1 MPASSVG
8 RRADSERVVSF
19 SRGLLAGFATLL
31 LLAAPALAAAAPRL
45 DAATARGL
53 IEADGRAVNVGNAHP
68 TARWTVT
75 HEDRGDAWVGRLRSP
90 GSSLDIAVATV
101 RDSDR
106 KVTAVDN
113 LEAKRRRLPEAEATA
128 IAEGSAK
135 VQDWLR
141 RYRDEGRKVTSAT
154 RWENDLWVRHWWSD
168 GAEIAQVKVD
178 SEQRSVRSAWIGP
191 QVAWSMARGNRG
203 SFGRR
208 INDPE
213 ILFPLLALFVA
224 GMFDWRRPWSLRN
237 LDVLMLASFTV
248 SLLLFNEGRVFWSV
262 PLAYPPLVYLLGRLL
277 AIGLGRRHRPL
288 YATRWPVWLVA
299 GLAVFALGFRG
310 GLNYWSSNVID
321 VGYASVVGAD
331 RIVEGSS
338 PYGTMPKR
346 TDDHC
351 GKRYSDGSWQAY
363 VQESGACESPVER
376 GDTYGPVM
384 YASYVPMTALLGW
397 SGLWDELDAAHGTAF
412 LFDLLAA
419 LGLGVAGLRLGGVR
433 LAAAAVFLW
442 AAFPFTTYA
451 LSSNSNDAVI
461 AAFLAWGLALFSFPT
476 VRGFLLG
483 CAALAKFAPLLL
495 IPLWIRADRPASR
508 RPVGVPEE
516 DGPAPS
522 RARRLLH
529 LVRPGPGGLRVVAGL
544 GLSVVVSFGLLVAL
558 DGPGAVGTFWDRTF
572 GWQLDRPSPFS
583 IWDWGGYPGFPDLA
597 VPQKVLK
604 LVLVVAAAALYL
616 LPWRLDA
623 VRVAALS
630 GALLVGFHLV
640 LTHWFYLYIPW
651 FVPFAAVALLAPRPS
666 LEETPAP
673 LPVEPD
679 RAPAPVGLE
688 ARPVGV

>member
-1 MPASSVG
+1 MVA
-8 RRADSERVVSF
+8 RRAWRRFVALGRPAALV
-19 SRGLLAGFATLL
+19 AALL
-31 LLAAPALAAAAPRL
+31 LLAAPARAADSPRL
-45 DAATARGL
+45 DPATARAL
-53 IEADGRAVNVGNAHP
+53 IEADGRAVNLRGAHP
-68 TARWTVT
+68 LARWTVNRPR
-75 HEDRGDAWVGRLRSP
+75 RGSFWIGRLREP
-90 GSSLDIAVATV
+90 GSAVDLAVATV
-101 RDSDR
+101 RESDR
-106 KVTAVDN
+106 AVTAVDN
-113 LEAKRRRLPEAEATA
+113 LEARRDRLPEAEATA
-128 IAEGSAK
+128 IAERSAK

-141 RYRDEGRKVTSAT
+141 RYRDDGRPVTSAT
-154 RWENDLWVRHWWSD
+154 RWENDVWVRHWWSA
-168 GAEIAQVKVD
+168 GEEIAHVKVD
-178 SEQRSVRSAWIGP
+178 SERRAIRSAWTGP

-213 ILFPLLALFVA
+213 ILFPLLVLFMV
-224 GMFDWRRPWSLRN
+224 GMLDWRRPLSLRN

-248 SLLLFNEGRVFWSV
+248 SLLLFNEGLVFWSV
-262 PLAYPPLVYLLGRLL
+262 PLAYPPLLYLLGRLL
-277 AIGLGRRHRPL
+277 AIGLGRGHRPL

-346 TDDHC
+346 TEDHC

-363 VQESGACESPVER
+363 VQASGACESPVER

-384 YASYVPMTALLGW
+384 YAAYVPMTAALGW
-397 SGLWDELDAAHGTAF
+397 TGLWDDLPAAHGTAF
-412 LFDLLAA
+412 VFDLLAA
-419 LGLGVAGLRLGGVR
+419 AGLGLAGLRLGGVR

-461 AAFLAWGLALFSFPT
+461 AAFLAWGLALFSYPT
-476 VRGFLLG
+476 ARGFLLG

-495 IPLWIRADRPASR
+495 IPLWVRADRPAPR
-508 RPVGVPEE
+508 RHVAPAEA
-516 DGPAPS
+516 DGPPLPRS
-522 RARRLLH
+522 RGRRVLDVL
-529 LVRPGPGGLRVVAGL
+529 RPGPGGVRVVAGL
-544 GLSVVVSFGLLVAL
+544 ALSALVSFGLLVAL
-558 DGPGAVGTFWDRTF
+558 DGPGALGTFWERTF

-597 VPQKVLK
+597 VPQKILK
-604 LVLVVAAAALYL
+604 LLLVVAAAGLYL

-630 GALLVGFHLV
+630 GALLVGFHVV

-651 FVPFAAVALLAPRPS
+651 FLPFAAVALLATRPALAEEPAPRP
-666 LEETPAP
+666 AP
-673 LPVEPD
+673 SPVEPE
-679 RAPAPVGLE
+679 RASVPTEVEP
-688 ARPVGV
+688 RPVGV